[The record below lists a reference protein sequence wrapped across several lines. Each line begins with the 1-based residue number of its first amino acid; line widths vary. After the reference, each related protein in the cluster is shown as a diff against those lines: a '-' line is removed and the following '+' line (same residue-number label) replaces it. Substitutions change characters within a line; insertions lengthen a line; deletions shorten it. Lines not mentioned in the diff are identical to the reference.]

1 MVGIPV
7 VIITSWILYERSE
20 LSFPFIMLCVP
31 VYLGREYLVMIVLL
45 TFFNSLWK

>member
-20 LSFPFIMLCVP
+20 LSIPFYYALRSGV
-31 VYLGREYLVMIVLL
+31 LG
-45 TFFNSLWK
+45 